1 VSHDRSYPRN
11 LVRTDLEG
19 RRRPE
24 KGGSITMEDG
34 GGAEGRVGGGG
45 AATSSVDGLGQ
56 VVAATT
62 KSRG

>member
-1 VSHDRSYPRN
+1 
-11 LVRTDLEG
+11 
-19 RRRPE
+19 
-24 KGGSITMEDG
+24 MEDG